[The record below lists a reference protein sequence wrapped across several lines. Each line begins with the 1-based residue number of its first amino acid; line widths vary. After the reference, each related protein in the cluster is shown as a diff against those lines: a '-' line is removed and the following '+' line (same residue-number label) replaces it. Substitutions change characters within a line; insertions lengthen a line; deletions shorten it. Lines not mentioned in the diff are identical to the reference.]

1 MGVKIKGWE
10 KLSGITYRG
19 YCIVNPIHN
28 AYETEYL
35 ADVLNLNLPQ
45 KPKWEL
51 SLHINNPN
59 PHEHIIWLGN
69 PQNRLHTQLQVQT
82 DAFRTLSGFRQHW
95 ELLVERLIE
104 LENLSTPIS
113 SSFSISAQ
121 LYNMINTSSVHPSLY
136 GAIKELEEQIEKLQK
151 Q

>member
-35 ADVLNLNLPQ
+35 ADVLNLNLPY

-51 SLHINNPN
+51 SLHMDNLN

-69 PQNRLHTQLQVQT
+69 PQNKLHTQIQVQT
-82 DAFRTLSGFRQHW
+82 DAIRTISEFRQNW
-95 ELLVERLIE
+95 ELLVERLID
-104 LENLSTPIS
+104 LENLSMPISPIS

-121 LYNMINTSSVHPSLY
+121 LYNMINSLPHWMR
-136 GAIKELEEQIEKLQK
+136 K
-151 Q
+151 

>member
-1 MGVKIKGWE
+1 MGVKIRGWE

-35 ADVLNLNLPQ
+35 ADVLNLNLPY

-51 SLHINNPN
+51 SLHMDNLN

-69 PQNRLHTQLQVQT
+69 PQNKLHTQIQVQT
-82 DAFRTLSGFRQHW
+82 DAIRTISEFRQNW
-95 ELLVERLIE
+95 ELLVERLID
-104 LENLSTPIS
+104 LENLSMPISPIS

-121 LYNMINTSSVHPSLY
+121 LYNMINSLPHWMR
-136 GAIKELEEQIEKLQK
+136 K
-151 Q
+151 

>member
-1 MGVKIKGWE
+1 MGVKIMGVKIKGWE

-69 PQNRLHTQLQVQT
+69 PKNKLHTQIQVQT
-82 DAFRTLSGFRQHW
+82 DAIRTINGFRQNW
-95 ELLVERLIE
+95 ELLVERLID
-104 LENLSTPIS
+104 LENLSMPISPIS

-121 LYNMINTSSVHPSLY
+121 LYNMINSLPHWMR
-136 GAIKELEEQIEKLQK
+136 K
-151 Q
+151 

>member
-1 MGVKIKGWE
+1 MGVKIRGWE

-35 ADVLNLNLPQ
+35 ADILNLNLPQ

-69 PQNRLHTQLQVQT
+69 PQNRLHTQMQVQT
-82 DAFRTLSGFRQHW
+82 DAFRTISGFRHHW
-95 ELLVERLIE
+95 ELLVDRLID

-121 LYNMINTSSVHPSLY
+121 LYN
-136 GAIKELEEQIEKLQK
+136 
-151 Q
+151 

>member
-35 ADVLNLNLPQ
+35 ADVLNINLPY

-51 SLHINNPN
+51 SLHMDNLN

-69 PQNRLHTQLQVQT
+69 PQNKLHTQIQVQT
-82 DAFRTLSGFRQHW
+82 DAIRTMSEFRQNW
-95 ELLVERLIE
+95 ELLVERLID

-121 LYNMINTSSVHPSLY
+121 LYN
-136 GAIKELEEQIEKLQK
+136 
-151 Q
+151 

>member
-35 ADVLNLNLPQ
+35 ADVLNLNLPY

-51 SLHINNPN
+51 SLHMDNLN

-69 PQNRLHTQLQVQT
+69 PQNKLHTQIQVQT
-82 DAFRTLSGFRQHW
+82 DGIRTISGFRQNW
-95 ELLVERLIE
+95 ELLVERLID

-121 LYNMINTSSVHPSLY
+121 LYNMINT
-136 GAIKELEEQIEKLQK
+136 KC
-151 Q
+151 

>member
-1 MGVKIKGWE
+1 MGVKIRGWE

-19 YCIVNPIHN
+19 YCIVNPIHT

-35 ADVLNLNLPQ
+35 ADVLNLNLPY

-51 SLHINNPN
+51 SLHMDNPN

-69 PQNRLHTQLQVQT
+69 PQNKLHTQIQVQT
-82 DAFRTLSGFRQHW
+82 DAIRTISEFRQNW
-95 ELLVERLIE
+95 ELLVERLID

-121 LYNMINTSSVHPSLY
+121 LYNMINNLPHWMR
-136 GAIKELEEQIEKLQK
+136 K
-151 Q
+151 

>member
-1 MGVKIKGWE
+1 MGVKIRGWE

-35 ADVLNLNLPQ
+35 ADVLNLNLPY

-51 SLHINNPN
+51 SLHMDNLN

-69 PQNRLHTQLQVQT
+69 PQNKLHTQIQVQT
-82 DAFRTLSGFRQHW
+82 DEIRTMSEFRQNW
-95 ELLVERLIE
+95 ELLVERLID

-121 LYNMINTSSVHPSLY
+121 LYNMINT
-136 GAIKELEEQIEKLQK
+136 KC
-151 Q
+151 

>member
-1 MGVKIKGWE
+1 MGVKIRGWE
-10 KLSGITYRG
+10 KINGITYRG

-51 SLHINNPN
+51 SLHMDNLN

-69 PQNRLHTQLQVQT
+69 PQNKLHTQIQVQT
-82 DAFRTLSGFRQHW
+82 DAIRTMSEFRQNW
-95 ELLVERLIE
+95 ELLVERLID

-121 LYNMINTSSVHPSLY
+121 LYN
-136 GAIKELEEQIEKLQK
+136 
-151 Q
+151 

>member
-1 MGVKIKGWE
+1 MKIRGWE

-35 ADVLNLNLPQ
+35 ADVLNLNLPY

-51 SLHINNPN
+51 SLHMDNVN

-69 PQNRLHTQLQVQT
+69 PQNKLHTQIQVQT
-82 DAFRTLSGFRQHW
+82 DGIRTISGFRQNW
-95 ELLVERLIE
+95 ELLVERLID

-121 LYNMINTSSVHPSLY
+121 LYN
-136 GAIKELEEQIEKLQK
+136 
-151 Q
+151 

>member
-104 LENLSTPIS
+104 LENLSAPIS

>member
-1 MGVKIKGWE
+1 MGVKIRGWE

-35 ADVLNLNLPQ
+35 ADVLNLNLPY

-51 SLHINNPN
+51 SLHMDNPN

-69 PQNRLHTQLQVQT
+69 PQNRLHTQMQVQT
-82 DAFRTLSGFRQHW
+82 EAFRKISDFRHHW
-95 ELLVERLIE
+95 ELLVDRLID

-121 LYNMINTSSVHPSLY
+121 LYNMINTSSVHTTLY
-136 GAIKELEEQIEKLQK
+136 GAIKELEEQIEELQK
-151 Q
+151 L

>member
-10 KLSGITYRG
+10 KLSGITYKG

-28 AYETEYL
+28 VSETEYL
-35 ADVLNLNLPQ
+35 ADVLNLNLPY

-51 SLHINNPN
+51 SLHINNSN

-69 PQNRLHTQLQVQT
+69 PKNRLHTQLQVQT
-82 DAFRTLSGFRQHW
+82 DAFRTISGFRHHW
-95 ELLVERLIE
+95 ELLVDRLID

-121 LYNMINTSSVHPSLY
+121 LYN
-136 GAIKELEEQIEKLQK
+136 
-151 Q
+151 

>member
-1 MGVKIKGWE
+1 MKIRGWE

-35 ADVLNLNLPQ
+35 ADVLNLNLPH

-51 SLHINNPN
+51 SLHMDNPN
-59 PHEHIIWLGN
+59 QHEHIIWLGN
-69 PQNRLHTQLQVQT
+69 PQNKLHTQMQIQT
-82 DAFRTLSGFRQHW
+82 DGIRTISGFRQNW
-95 ELLVERLIE
+95 ELLVERLID

-113 SSFSISAQ
+113 SSM
-121 LYNMINTSSVHPSLY
+121 N
-136 GAIKELEEQIEKLQK
+136 IK
-151 Q
+151 

>member
-1 MGVKIKGWE
+1 MAVKIKGWE

-35 ADVLNLNLPQ
+35 ADILNLNLPY

-69 PQNRLHTQLQVQT
+69 PQNKLHTQIQVQT
-82 DAFRTLSGFRQHW
+82 DAIRTISEFRQNW
-95 ELLVERLIE
+95 ELLVERLID

-121 LYNMINTSSVHPSLY
+121 LYNMINTSGVYTSLY
-136 GAIKELEEQIEKLQK
+136 GAIKELEEQIEELQK
-151 Q
+151 L

>member
-69 PQNRLHTQLQVQT
+69 PQNRLHTQLQIQT

-121 LYNMINTSSVHPSLY
+121 LYNMINTSSVHTSLY

-151 Q
+151 L

>member
-121 LYNMINTSSVHPSLY
+121 LYNMINTSSVHSSLY
-136 GAIKELEEQIEKLQK
+136 GAIKELEKQIEKLQK

>member
-104 LENLSTPIS
+104 LENLSAPIS

-151 Q
+151 R